1 MKKSKILAF
10 ALVLTLLTGAL
21 AMFSACGPGD
31 ADDAAGPITADVFWY
46 TFADTFLA
54 TVRNDM
60 IELEAGFP
68 NLNVTHHDSMDNQ
81 AEQIQQ
87 IETAIV
93 RGTDLLIVNI
103 VNTGAEDVAHNIVD
117 LAREADVPV
126 LFFNR
131 EVSDAVINAYEHSAF
146 IGTDAAE
153 AGVFQGMAIAE
164 FLLEGDNINIFDVDG
179 NGEIRY
185 VMLRGEHGNAEAF
198 FRTYYSVRTA
208 NELLA
213 ASGVQLVPSAANET
227 STLYADD
234 GISNFF
240 LYANWSAAEAHTLM
254 STALVAH
261 SPATGDI
268 ELVIAN
274 NDDAALG
281 AISALAEVGFNTGP
295 GSPKIPIFGVDATDV
310 ARIAI
315 NDGTMTGTVMQD
327 GRGMAQAVLELSNNI
342 ANGDELM
349 ANTGHH
355 NVDVGV
361 AKIRIP
367 HGIVSGDGAAVAA
380 VPAPAGPITADV
392 FWYTFADTFLAT
404 VRNDMIELE
413 AGFPNLNVT
422 HHDSRDDQA
431 EQIQQI
437 ETAIVR
443 GTDLLIVN
451 IVNTGAEDVAHNIV
465 NLARGAGVPVLFFN
479 REVSDAVINAYEHSA
494 FIGTDAAEAGVF
506 QGMAIANFLLTDD
519 NLDTFDVDG
528 DGQITYVMLRG
539 EHGNAEAFFRT
550 YYSVRTANELLAA
563 SGVQLVPSVA
573 NETSTLYADDGISN
587 FFLYANWSAAEAHT
601 LMSTALV
608 AHSPAAGDIELVIA
622 NNDDAALGAISALA
636 EIGFNTGP
644 GSPKVPIFGVDATD
658 VARIAIADGT
668 MTGTVMQDGRG
679 MAQAVLELSNNIAA
693 GDHLM
698 ANTGHHNV
706 DAGVAKIR
714 IPHGIVY

>member
-1 MKKSKILAF
+1 M
-10 ALVLTLLTGAL
+10 LTLLVASL
-21 AMFSACGPGD
+21 AAFTACGGND
-31 ADDAAGPITADVFWY
+31 NAAAGDDRITVDVFWY

-60 IELEAGFP
+60 IELQAGFP
-68 NLNVTHHDSMDNQ
+68 NLNVTHHDSMDDQ
-81 AEQIQQ
+81 AEQLQQ

-93 RGTDLLIVNI
+93 QGTDLLVVNI
-103 VNTGAEDVAHNIVD
+103 VNTGAEDVAHNIVN
-117 LAREADVPV
+117 LARDAEIPV

-131 EVSDAVINAYEHSAF
+131 EVSDAVINSYEHAAF

-164 FLLEGDNINIFDVDG
+164 FLLTGDNLSMFDVDG
-179 NGEIRY
+179 DGQIRY

-208 NELLA
+208 NEMLA

-227 STLYADD
+227 SSLYADD

-261 SPATGDI
+261 SPAAGDI

-281 AISALAEVGFNTGP
+281 AISALAEIGFNTGH
-295 GSPKIPIFGVDATDV
+295 GSPKVPVFGVDATDV

-342 ANGDELM
+342 ANGEQLM

-355 NVDVGV
+355 NVDAGV

-367 HGIVSGDGAAVAA
+367 HGIVSGDGTPVAA
-380 VPAPAGPITADV
+380 APTAAGPITVDV

-404 VRNDMIELE
+404 VRNDMIELQ
-413 AGFPNLNVT
+413 AGFENLNVT
-422 HHDSRDDQA
+422 HHDSMDDQA
-431 EQIQQI
+431 EQLQQI
-437 ETAIVR
+437 ETALVR
-443 GTDLLIVN
+443 GTDILVVN

-465 NLARGAGVPVLFFN
+465 NLARNANVPVLFFN
-479 REVSDAVINAYEHSA
+479 REVSDAVINAYEHAA

-506 QGMAIANFLLTDD
+506 QGMAIANFLLDGD
-519 NLDTFDVDG
+519 NISTFDVDG
-528 DGQITYVMLRG
+528 NGEIRYVMLRG

-550 YYSVRTANELLAA
+550 YYSVRTANELLAG
-563 SGVQLVPSVA
+563 SGVQLVPSAA

-636 EIGFNTGP
+636 EIGFNTGH
-644 GSPKVPIFGVDATD
+644 GSPKVPVFGVDATD
-658 VARIAIADGT
+658 VARIAINDGT

-679 MAQAVLELSNNIAA
+679 MAQAVLELSNNIAN
-693 GDHLM
+693 GEQLM
-698 ANTGHHNV
+698 DNTAHHNI
-706 DAGVAKIR
+706 DAGAAKIR
-714 IPHGIVY
+714 IPHGIVN